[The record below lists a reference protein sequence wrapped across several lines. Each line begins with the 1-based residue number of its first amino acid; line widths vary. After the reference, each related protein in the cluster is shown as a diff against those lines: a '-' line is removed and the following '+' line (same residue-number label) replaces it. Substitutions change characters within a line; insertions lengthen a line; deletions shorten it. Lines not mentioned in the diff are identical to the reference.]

1 MYASQTIITWG
12 GVLSCVGLI
21 RIAHSCDNK
30 QTNDTYLIHFLFD
43 IRTSKKFIN
52 NFDEGSNIVLSVEG
66 FLALAAAGRLTL

>member
-1 MYASQTIITWG
+1 MCFADNHNLG
-12 GVLSCVGLI
+12 RVLSCVGLI
-21 RIAHSCDNK
+21 RIAPSCDNK
-30 QTNDTYLIHFLFD
+30 QTNDTYLIYFLFD